1 MVPHAPTHQRARR
14 LRAALRSLRPSSV
27 VAVTLALL
35 FGGTTIA
42 DAAHGGNFLL
52 GKANSETATATLTNT
67 QGTPLKLAA
76 SVGHAPLAV
85 TQATLVNNLNAQ
97 FTGGLSAAQPQ
108 TTGSEATRL
117 PNSDIPI
124 DGNPKVIVSTNPLP
138 AGIYF
143 ITATALL
150 NVAAGDIGG
159 FCIIRKASDSATA
172 FSEGGATQTGIVQA
186 AETVATNVSAGD
198 NFEEDCFDT
207 GGIPSTVVGA
217 GITAIR
223 ILANGSSDHGAPA
236 GTPISAILAGP
247 ARPPAPPRQAGR

>member
-1 MVPHAPTHQRARR
+1 MVPHASIHQRARR
-14 LRAALRSLRPSSV
+14 LHAVLRSLHRSSV

-42 DAAHGGNFLL
+42 DAANGGNFLL
-52 GKANSETATATLTNT
+52 GKANTETATATLTNT
-67 QGTPLKLAA
+67 KGTPLKLAA
-76 SVGHAPLAV
+76 TSGHAPLAV
-85 TQATLVNNLNAQ
+85 TQKTLVKNLNAQ
-97 FTGGLSAAQPQ
+97 FTGGLSAAQLQ
-108 TTGSEATRL
+108 TTGGEAARL

-124 DGNPKVIVSTNPLP
+124 DGNPTVIVSTPSLP
-138 AGIYF
+138 AGLYF

-150 NVAAGDIGG
+150 NVASGDIGG
-159 FCIIRKASDSATA
+159 FCIIRKRSDSATA

-223 ILANGSSDHGAPA
+223 ILANGASDHGVPT